1 MGRTSGTQI
10 TSAGGKTMKRI
21 IIIAGLMLAAVGA
34 RADFYSLQHQSV
46 VSDTTNIKIDW
57 NYRGDFNIMHD
68 TYTVYLASMTPVI
81 VLYGTGTVQAI
92 DFVGDGSK
100 LTGVVPSTTTLDNL
114 GNHIA
119 TTTVDVNGYNV
130 VNVTSF
136 TAKNDK
142 IYIGTHTA
150 FMGQLL
156 VGTTTLRSVGIN
168 VGSSGTVHGLD
179 STDDVYIK
187 GDLEAQGNQY
197 IDGTLYLKNGLSF
210 YYPDFSDYYG
220 ILKPKADAGM
230 EFLLRP
236 DDGYTN
242 YNLII
247 GNRNFDYNVAPHT
260 TPSTNPTLIIHSKYD
275 PSVAP
280 LQFGSLQH
288 DTTNFVIS
296 SSSGVVKFST
306 STYTTGYSSATV
318 FWGSGAGLH
327 DVEKKQTRNISVCV
341 TSSTVS
347 GIPLKMFSYNITIT
361 SAVFTVDTGTATLS
375 VLYRSSTAPFSGGS
389 TNITASTFSVA
400 PAAMWGCPTG
410 LTTTSLTANNAIILN
425 ISGQY
430 GNPTI
435 WGHVDYTID

>member
-1 MGRTSGTQI
+1 MRKLFLISPLLFFASVV
-10 TSAGGKTMKRI
+10 SADYFSI
-21 IIIAGLMLAAVGA
+21 
-34 RADFYSLQHQSV
+34 QHQSV
-46 VSDTTNIKIDW
+46 VSDTTNVKSDW
-57 NYRGDFNIMHD
+57 NYRGDFNIMYD
-68 TYTVYLASMTPVI
+68 TYTVYLASMTPKI

-150 FMGQLL
+150 FMGQVL

-260 TPSTNPTLIIHSKYD
+260 TPSLHPTLIIHSKND
-275 PSVAP
+275 PSTYP

-296 SSSGVVKFST
+296 SSSGIVKFST

-318 FWGSGAGLH
+318 FWGSGAGLY
-327 DVEKKQTRNISVCV
+327 DMEQKRNRNISVCI
-341 TSSTVS
+341 TSATVS
-347 GIPLKMFSYNITIT
+347 NIPLKYFAYNITVT
-361 SAVFTVDTGTATLS
+361 SAVFCVDVGTATVSLTR
-375 VLYRSSTAPFSGGS
+375 RSSTAPFAGGD
-389 TNITASTFSVA
+389 TNITASTFSIA
-400 PAAMWGCPTG
+400 PSAMWGCPTG
-410 LTTTSLTANNAIILN
+410 FSATALPLNNVIMLK